1 MQAWLSLK
9 ILEHQTVDILTRQL
23 NEDQEDQL
31 EDKLSNN
38 KNIMIWNLY
47 DTWELIYKPN
57 LPSDA

>member
-9 ILEHQTVDILTRQL
+9 ILEHQTLDILTRQL

-38 KNIMIWNLY
+38 KNIMI
-47 DTWELIYKPN
+47 
-57 LPSDA
+57 